1 MTGSP
6 QADSLV
12 RHTVAMMRNGSK
24 DPSTVL
30 DGDTLWRATL
40 TPYGA
45 ATIAVENLSGPVPH
59 VRHYG
64 PGGTWLAERAHD
76 LLGRADTFADVNAV
90 HESVARAQRK
100 YSHFVLP
107 RTHSPYHE
115 LLPAVLGQRVTAREA
130 FSQWRD
136 ICLAFGQ
143 RAPGPLKDLQL
154 PPDPEIL
161 AKQPYFALHTFGIEK
176 KRATT
181 LSRVAAYASRLV
193 ANIDFAQTDLQSLT
207 HQLTHIPGVGVWTAA
222 TAGGIAFGDPD
233 ALLVGDFHVKN
244 TVAFALT
251 GRARGTD
258 EEMISLLQPY
268 EGQRARVV
276 KWLEL
281 DGWVAP
287 KYGPRQRISSIVNR

>member
-1 MTGSP
+1 MTPSSHAG
-6 QADSLV
+6 SLV
-12 RHTVAMMRNGSK
+12 RHTVAMLRNGSR
-24 DPSTVL
+24 DPTTVL

-40 TPYGA
+40 TPCGA
-45 ATIAVENLSGPVPH
+45 ATIAVEYISGPVPH
-59 VRHYG
+59 VHHYG
-64 PGGTWLAERAHD
+64 PGGSWLAERAIH
-76 LLGRADTFADVNAV
+76 LLGHADTSTNITAV

-100 YSHFVLP
+100 YSHLLLP
-107 RTHSPYHE
+107 RTDSPYHE

-136 ICLAFGQ
+136 ICFAFGHP
-143 RAPGPLKDLQL
+143 APGPRQDLQL
-154 PPDPEIL
+154 PPDPEVL
-161 AKQPYFALHTFGIEK
+161 AKQPYFVLHTFGIEK

-181 LSRVAAYASRLV
+181 LSQVAAYASRLIT
-193 ANIDFAQTDLQSLT
+193 NIDFAQTDVQSLT

-222 TAGGIAFGDPD
+222 TAGGLAFGDPD
-233 ALLVGDFHVKN
+233 ALLIGDFHVKN
-244 TVAFALT
+244 TVVHALT
-251 GRARGTD
+251 RRSRGTD